1 MALTRTY
8 LRPAE
13 LQRLQQATLLVYAT
27 EAGPVFARLAQA
39 AATALSAEIVSLDGF
54 DQSSGMVNLGYYP
67 AQRFS
72 AADFE
77 TLRQLLPEHPL
88 FVSLIVERRPE
99 ALRTSDFRPS
109 RQFRNSALYQEFYQP
124 TGLPLRELIV
134 GLPVVEYGWITC
146 TLNRAGRDFTEA
158 DRYLLTLLVPHFQQ
172 AVRQAHLAA
181 AVPGLSPNNFLLHDH
196 FTPREAELLGCLRQG
211 LSDKE
216 ISQRLRISPRT
227 VQNHLQNI
235 YVKLA
240 VDNRTAALCKVLG
253 VAG

>member
-1 MALTRTY
+1 MALSPTY

-13 LQRLQQATLLVYAT
+13 LQCLQQAILLVYAT
-27 EAGPVFARLAQA
+27 EAGPVFTRLAQA
-39 AATALSAEIVSLDGF
+39 TAAALSAEIVSIDGF
-54 DQSSGMVNLGYYP
+54 DQTSSMVNLGYYP

-72 AADFE
+72 LPDFE

-88 FVSLIVERRPE
+88 FQSLIIERRPE
-99 ALRTSDFRPS
+99 ALRTSDFRPT
-109 RQFRNSALYQEFYQP
+109 QKFRNSTLYQEFYQP

-146 TLNRAGRDFTEA
+146 TLNRAGREFSEA

-172 AVRQAHLAA
+172 AVRQAQTVASPPALPPNSPLLLNHL
-181 AVPGLSPNNFLLHDH
+181 
-196 FTPREAELLGCLRQG
+196 TPREAELLGYLRQG

-216 ISQRLRISPRT
+216 ISRCLSISPRT

-235 YVKLA
+235 YVKLE